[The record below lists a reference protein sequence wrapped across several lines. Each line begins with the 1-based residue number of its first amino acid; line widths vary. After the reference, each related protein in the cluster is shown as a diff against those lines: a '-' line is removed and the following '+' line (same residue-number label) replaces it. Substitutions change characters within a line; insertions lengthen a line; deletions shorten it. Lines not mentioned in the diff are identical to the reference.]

1 MSTYKVGDKFIIE
14 IAEVY
19 ENELSGIDVFEA
31 ATSEPLYRIKGFNSL
46 VFDKNGLDKIE
57 KIKPTLTVPYS
68 EAYEKGMNDTW
79 DIARELC
86 KTGYSECNE
95 IFGDET
101 VEHVIKNYM
110 PLEVKEKIEYFNK
123 AINTIKEYNLDSQG
137 FNETMKKIIED
148 EKIDTDR
155 LWKLEAESP
164 EKRYVRC
171 IGFEYESKKYIV
183 DSVLQKMFC
192 ENDPDYDETSY
203 IINPEEQFYE
213 YYGG

>member
-1 MSTYKVGDKFIIE
+1 MSKYKVGDKFIIE

-19 ENELSGIDVFEA
+19 ENVLSGIDAFEV

-57 KIKPTLTVPYS
+57 KIKPTLSVPYS

-86 KTGYSECNE
+86 KTGYSECTE

-110 PLEVKEKIEYFNK
+110 PLEVKEKIEYFK
-123 AINTIKEYNLDSQG
+123 KRIEIKEDG
-137 FNETMKKIIED
+137 RDFI
-148 EKIDTDR
+148 
-155 LWKLEAESP
+155 
-164 EKRYVRC
+164 
-171 IGFEYESKKYIV
+171 
-183 DSVLQKMFC
+183 
-192 ENDPDYDETSY
+192 
-203 IINPEEQFYE
+203 
-213 YYGG
+213 